1 MKLVKMIKP
10 IVEDLLLIAGM
21 VFIAV
26 ALYRININAGLI
38 TTGVFLFSLAGLS
51 GLIQQKNRDGGGE

>member
-38 TTGVFLFSLAGLS
+38 TTGVFYFLLRGC
-51 GLIQQKNRDGGGE
+51 QV